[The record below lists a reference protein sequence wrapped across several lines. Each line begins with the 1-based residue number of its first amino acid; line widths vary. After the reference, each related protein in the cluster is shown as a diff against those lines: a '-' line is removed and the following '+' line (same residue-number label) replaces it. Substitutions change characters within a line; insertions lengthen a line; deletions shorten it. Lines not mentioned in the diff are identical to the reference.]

1 MNNLEKLQAAR
12 VSYEAARVA
21 YEAARASYEAEI
33 EATLGLA
40 VEAFGN
46 ILKIPNS
53 DASQGVM
60 KVFAHAALR
69 EIGGTTND

>member
-12 VSYEAARVA
+12 VAYEAARVA

-33 EATLGLA
+33 EATLALT
-40 VEAFGN
+40 VEAFEN

-53 DASQGVM
+53 DVAQGVM
-60 KVFAHAALR
+60 KVFASAALR
-69 EIGGTTND
+69 KIGVTTNG